1 MMCLCTES
9 NGIRYCNRK
18 LKQLSKHNLIYRD
31 VNCEAMMIQVT
42 DKAMPNLDQMM
53 KEV

>member
-1 MMCLCTES
+1 MSLRIA
-9 NGIRYCNRK
+9 NN
-18 LKQLSKHNLIYRD
+18 
-31 VNCEAMMIQVT
+31 MIQVT